1 MSSFSNRK
9 KVMIGNRWWLKLLAI
24 QGVFNCM
31 SPTQSLLDACAY
43 HLFLPKSLSALCG
56 TTWCGLTPG
65 PTKKGQLFLS
75 KAVHLLIV
83 SQGEGR
89 CVGSKTDLHSHSV
102 VDVEYDMLARL
113 WRVLPIASVSAET
126 FWRWVKDLGSSHYTQ
141 TWLRDLQIKFGSELR
156 S

>member
-24 QGVFNCM
+24 QGVFNYM
-31 SPTQSLLDACAY
+31 SPIQSLLDACAC

-56 TTWCGLTPG
+56 TTSYDPTPG
-65 PTKKGQLFLS
+65 PTKRGQISLS
-75 KAVHLLIV
+75 KVMYLLIV
-83 SQGEGR
+83 AQGEGR
-89 CVGSKTDLHSHSV
+89 CVGGKTDLQSRSV

-113 WRVLPIASVSAET
+113 ERVLLIVSVSAEA
-126 FWRWVKDLGSSHYTQ
+126 FWRWIKDLGSSRYTQ
-141 TWLRDLQIKFGSELR
+141 TWLRDLWIKFSSELR